1 MMTIQMAY
9 KIAEKHNRVQMLDD
23 FLSESPG
30 MTEDEILEEFF
41 EHYQIDLE
49 ESE

>member
-1 MMTIQMAY
+1 MTLQIAY
-9 KIAEKHNRVQMLDD
+9 EIAEKHNIVHILND

-41 EHYQIDLE
+41 EHYQIDLAV
-49 ESE
+49 SE

>member
-1 MMTIQMAY
+1 MTLQIAY
-9 KIAEKHNRVQMLDD
+9 EIAEKHNIVNMLDD

-49 ESE
+49 ESK